1 MKDKDCT
8 GHFSQGFLFM
18 RKEKL
23 RSKTLMFPI
32 EASVCIIKKPR

>member
-18 RKEKL
+18 RKENIL
-23 RSKTLMFPI
+23 EYGVEI
-32 EASVCIIKKPR
+32 ENIDVLY